1 MALFDKKN
9 KEDFFKKAKS
19 VAEKAGNKSQNVFDK
34 AKTATK
40 NYTDGLKQAENLN
53 KELAAAS
60 MEERVKMRPEGVRY
74 CIVNHSRQNLGCL

>member
-19 VAEKAGNKSQNVFDK
+19 VAEKAGNKSQNVLIK

-40 NYTDGLKQAENLN
+40 NY
-53 KELAAAS
+53 
-60 MEERVKMRPEGVRY
+60 
-74 CIVNHSRQNLGCL
+74 I